1 MCPPG
6 HILARQYHSLAQR
19 AQVIGGLV
27 PANLSGYLRL
37 AAFRLGA
44 AFFLATFF
52 FAAFRLGAAFFLAT
66 FFFAAAFLLGAA
78 FLFATAF
85 FLGAA
90 FFLATAFFLALAFGF
105 VAILVIAPGASYF
118 F

>member
-37 AAFRLGA
+37 
-44 AFFLATFF
+44 
-52 FAAFRLGAAFFLAT
+52 AAFRLGAAFFLAT